1 MSKLAP
7 ILFAGVTTLAALV
20 GTPALAAKAYP
31 ANVYFHFDDGHGNDF
46 RIPLAIPGLTE
57 CNQAKLAVIAKE
69 RAKRDPLLAGTTYVR
84 AECRA
89 PRK

>member
-1 MSKLAP
+1 MSRLVALLGGVLAVC
-7 ILFAGVTTLAALV
+7 LVTTHV
-20 GTPALAAKAYP
+20 ALAAKAYP
-31 ANVYFHFDDGHGNDF
+31 ANVYFHFADGHGNDF

-69 RAKRDPLLAGTTYVR
+69 RSKHDPLLAGTTYVR

>member
-1 MSKLAP
+1 MSRALSALAG
-7 ILFAGVTTLAALV
+7 ALALGLLV
-20 GTPALAAKAYP
+20 ATSPVAAKAYP
-31 ANVYFHFDDGHGNDF
+31 ANVYFHFADGHGNDF

-57 CNQAKLAVIAKE
+57 CNQAELAVIAKA
-69 RAKRDPLLAGTTYVR
+69 RAKNDPLLASTTYVR

>member
-1 MSKLAP
+1 MSRLVS
-7 ILFAGVTTLAALV
+7 IIAGALAAALFV
-20 GTPALAAKAYP
+20 AAPAAAKAYP

-57 CNQAKLAVIAKE
+57 CNQAKLAVIAKA
-69 RAKRDPLLAGTTYVR
+69 RQKNDPLLAGTTYVR
-84 AECRA
+84 AECKA